1 MYKLVITE
9 LAQSDLDD
17 IVSYIAVN
25 LSNPTAAGDFSDEVE
40 KCYSHLRNNPF
51 IWPKFYIYYK

>member
-25 LSNPTAAGDFSDEVE
+25 LSTAAGDFLDKAE
-40 KCYSHLRNNPF
+40 KCYSHLR
-51 IWPKFYIYYK
+51 KK